1 MPQLSNLHPEP
12 CCFHADCDP
21 HLRGL
26 YRRTP
31 GFWYQFPSGL
41 GCGLVKP
48 GLVHTVGVS
57 AKLWITGCLCCVESD
72 VAAHWETGIQHSRLP
87 GGLCSVFHA
96 ARQGSGLLEQVQVV
110 IQAALILTYFYPNVW
125 MTEVGIPFKNI
136 TWLSSLVAIARSI
149 PHCGA
154 ASPTSCAATNGNPC

>member
-1 MPQLSNLHPEP
+1 MG
-12 CCFHADCDP
+12 A
-21 HLRGL
+21 
-26 YRRTP
+26 
-31 GFWYQFPSGL
+31 
-41 GCGLVKP
+41 
-48 GLVHTVGVS
+48 S

-110 IQAALILTYFYPNVW
+110 IQAALILTYFYPDIW

-136 TWLSSLVAIARSI
+136 IWLSSLVAIARSI
-149 PHCGA
+149 AHCGA
-154 ASPTSCAATNGNPC
+154 SLTHIMCSYQWKFVLVSCLQAKKVYSTFEAWRWSVHLLRA